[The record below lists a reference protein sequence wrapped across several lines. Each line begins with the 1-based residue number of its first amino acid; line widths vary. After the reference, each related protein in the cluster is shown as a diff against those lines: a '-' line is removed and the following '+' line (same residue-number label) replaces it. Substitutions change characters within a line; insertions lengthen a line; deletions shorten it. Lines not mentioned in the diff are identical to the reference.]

1 MLHALLALTGA
12 FALFLFEP
20 FLGKALTPR
29 YGGGAQVWLVCLLFF
44 QVVLLLG
51 YAYGHYL
58 GRLPIRRQAGVH
70 AGLLALALGLSV
82 MRGGGLWLPPAA
94 AEGSDPALA
103 LLGDLLWSSAL
114 PLILLSATS
123 PLAHRWFSAR
133 EGASPYHLYA
143 WSNAGSLVGLLA
155 FPLVVEPRLSQGRQ
169 AWLLWGLVLAVLL
182 LVLVLGRGRI
192 SETPEAA
199 PSLGAEGVPA
209 KTAGIWVLMAA
220 LGSAAL
226 VAATAKLSLEVGSI
240 PLLWILPLLA
250 YLLSF
255 ILVFDARWPWV
266 SGGWRPLW
274 LLVAALGLVLLGGL
288 KGAGVGHPL
297 RTLSGAFLFT
307 LALGLVCHGRLY
319 ERRPPAGQ
327 ATLFLLATAL
337 GGALGGLAMTL
348 GAPLL
353 LSRLIETGLLAIGVV
368 VMELSDLWRT
378 ERPGIW
384 AGLGVVGLCLAGGW
398 VVSRESRNEGLF
410 FRNFYGILRLE
421 KQGPLLAMT
430 NLQTLHGA
438 VDRSDPGRPL
448 TYYTPE
454 SGLGRALAILRG
466 RKPSLRVCV
475 LGLGVGS
482 AATYGEPGDTFDF
495 LELNPLVGA
504 LAGPH
509 PGAAFPCLGQSR
521 ARVRLRLGDGRN
533 LLEADRR
540 QGVAGRYDLLLV
552 DAFAGDSV
560 PWHLLTEE
568 ALDLYLWHLAPEGI
582 LLAHVSNPLPV
593 DLVVLRAARARG
605 LYAAV
610 LVDPD
615 KADSTRPLAHSA
627 SQYVLLAR
635 APGALE
641 DPRVYERLMA
651 GLAGNEILA
660 REPYRTHLAE
670 ALKRPAW
677 RDDRSSL
684 TDLLRDRPLLSLPAS
699 PGRRP

>member
-1 MLHALLALTGA
+1 MLQALFALVGA
-12 FALFLFEP
+12 FTLFLFEP

-29 YGGGAQVWLVCLLFF
+29 YGGGAQVWVVCLLFF
-44 QVVLLLG
+44 QVVVLLG

-58 GRLPIRRQAGVH
+58 GRLPLRRQVVLH
-70 AGLLALALGLSV
+70 AGLLTLALGLSTFQ
-82 MRGGGLWLPPAA
+82 GGSWLPAA
-94 AEGSDPALA
+94 GSEGADPALA
-103 LLGDLLWSSAL
+103 LLGDLIRGSIL
-114 PLILLSATS
+114 PLTLLAATS

-143 WSNAGSLVGLLA
+143 WSNAGSLLGLLA
-155 FPLVVEPRLSQGRQ
+155 FPLAIEPAFPQGGQ
-169 AWLLWGLVLAVLL
+169 ARLLWILLLLVLL
-182 LVLVLGRGRI
+182 LVLAQGWGR
-192 SETPEAA
+192 TA
-199 PSLGAEGVPA
+199 PAPVPA
-209 KTAGIWVLMAA
+209 EAGPGGVSARTAGGWVLAAA

-226 VAATAKLSLEVGSI
+226 VSATAKLSLEVGSI

-255 ILVFDARWPWV
+255 ILVFDARWRWV
-266 SGGWRPLW
+266 SGPWRPLW
-274 LLVAALGLVLLGGL
+274 LLASAAGLMLLGGL
-288 KGAGVGHPL
+288 KGAGVAHPF
-297 RTLSGAFLFT
+297 RTLAGAFLFT
-307 LALGLVCHGRLY
+307 LAVGLLCHGRLY
-319 ERRPPAGQ
+319 ARRPPAGQ

-337 GGALGGLAMTL
+337 GGVLGGLAMAL

-353 LSRLIETGLLAIGVV
+353 LNRLVETGLLALAVV
-368 VMELSDLWRT
+368 GMELADLWT
-378 ERPGIW
+378 ADRPRAW
-384 AGLGVVGLCLAGGW
+384 AGAGAVALVVAGGW
-398 VVSRESRNEGLF
+398 VISRETRNQGLF
-410 FRNFYGILRLE
+410 FRNFYGIVRLE

-438 VDRSDPGRPL
+438 VDRQAPGRPL

-454 SGLGRALAILRG
+454 SGLGRALAVLRD

-482 AATYGEPGDTFDF
+482 AASYGEPGDAFEF

-509 PGAAFPCLGQSR
+509 AGAAFPGLGQSR
-521 ARVRLRLGDGRN
+521 AQVRLRLGDGRN

-540 QGVAGRYDLLLV
+540 RGEAGRYDLLLV

-560 PWHLLTEE
+560 PWHLLTVE
-568 ALDLYLWHLAPEGI
+568 ALDLYLWHLAPDGI
-582 LLAHVSNPLPV
+582 LLMHVSNPLPV
-593 DLVVLRAARARG
+593 DLLVLRAARARD

-610 LVDPD
+610 LADPG
-615 KADSTRPLAHSA
+615 KADPARPLGHSA

-641 DPRVYERLMA
+641 DPRVYERLLA
-651 GLAGNEILA
+651 GLAKGEILA
-660 REPYRTHLAE
+660 REPYRARLAE

-684 TDLLRDRPLLSLPAS
+684 TDLLRERPLVDGSGAS
-699 PGRRP
+699 AR